1 MHKVVSIICLFFS
14 FQSLAQNIDLN
25 ETNDIFNKLYNRN
38 DLEFNNEVRKYNNG
52 SLLNL
57 IYSYN
62 YYWEG
67 LCSSTIDESFEKS
80 TKIIDESLLD
90 GTNADIQA
98 ALHLMQL
105 RMDLAQ
111 KNYLAIMVNANNLKS
126 YFKSTTIDSL
136 NQFNTLLWS
145 LYHCL
150 ASYARDAG
158 FLYSTFLAA
167 WPESNKKLGM
177 QLLEKQC
184 SNKAVIISTEARY
197 FLGKI
202 YLELEDDPKVA
213 MTYFK
218 ILKEQYPKNK
228 VYTELYEHCLTE
240 IQKKEA

>member
-1 MHKVVSIICLFFS
+1 M
-14 FQSLAQNIDLN
+14 N

-38 DLEFNNEVRKYNNG
+38 YLGFNSEVKKYNNS

-57 IYSYN
+57 IYAYN

-67 LCSSTIDESFEKS
+67 LCNSTIDESFEKS
-80 TKIIDESLLD
+80 TKIIQESLHN

-111 KNYLAIMVNANNLKS
+111 KNYLAIMVNANSLKS

-136 NQFNTLLWS
+136 NQFNILLWS

-150 ASYARDAG
+150 ASYTRDAG

-167 WPESNKKLGM
+167 WPESNKKLGL

-184 SNKAVIISTEARY
+184 SNKSVIISTEARY

-202 YLELEDDPKVA
+202 YLELEEKPQIAVN
-213 MTYFK
+213 YFK
-218 ILKEQYPKNK
+218 LLKEQYPKNK
-228 VYTELYEHCLTE
+228 VYTELYEECLIE